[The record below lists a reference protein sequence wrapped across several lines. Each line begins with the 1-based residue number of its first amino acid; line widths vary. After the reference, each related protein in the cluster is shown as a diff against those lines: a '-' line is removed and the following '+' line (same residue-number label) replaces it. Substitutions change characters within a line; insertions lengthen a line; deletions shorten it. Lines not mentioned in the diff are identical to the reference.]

1 MRKMMFLLLLSPLT
15 AHAQPSC
22 TAADTV
28 SKCFFSTLDQRLA
41 ELRPQATMSP
51 AELQSAPTSAF
62 SQAADQSVQHQMQSR
77 TPGPMA
83 PGSAIGS
90 ANDDFLS
97 RFIATLQSAQLDQK
111 NRQLNFAY
119 NVPEKILDSSVKFQA
134 VFYQPEIAKN
144 IQDMLTSAGK
154 TADLSALQSKLN
166 DADDVSVMVSASRQT
181 MHVGRSFKAHRKEF
195 EDLYQ
200 HAVLQPIN
208 SDRTKNAR
216 LRDKAQMVL
225 QRYSS
230 QFPAG
235 HAVDIESVKI
245 GEVTLLE
252 PGFVS
257 DLQTSA
263 RSEAELE
270 AERDRLLEDNHLSS
284 FADLLANQPQLSF
297 SFGGRW
303 RDRAVGP
310 NELDAHASYEMGF
323 VNLNG
328 ACPTG
333 KCDPVGFKNYV
344 EKHLRS
350 LQAESSDKT
359 GSKDN
364 RLSLAIDYSRTR
376 DYAFS
381 LPADNLDLQMPRA
394 THWTYALTYARQMV
408 FDKQGKPIGRID
420 VTGRYENFSD
430 DPLHQDRG
438 TLDLT
443 YTQKVSDTFSLPIG
457 ISYANHGEFLGQVDR
472 TLSAHFG
479 LHAKVFGQDP

>member
-1 MRKMMFLLLLSPLT
+1 MMLLLFLLSPLA
-15 AHAQPSC
+15 AHAQTSC
-22 TAADTV
+22 DATASVD
-28 SKCFFSTLDQRLA
+28 KCFFFLYDERLT
-41 ELRPQATMSP
+41 ELAGQAV
-51 AELQSAPTSAF
+51 QS
-62 SQAADQSVQHQMQSR
+62 QVQSR
-77 TPGPMA
+77 PTGPMA

-90 ANDDFLS
+90 ASQDFLS
-97 RFIATLQSAQLDQK
+97 RFIASLQSAQLDQK

-119 NVPEKILDSSVKFQA
+119 NLPEEILDSSVKLQT
-134 VFYQPEIAKN
+134 VFYQPEISKN
-144 IQDMLTSAGK
+144 IQDMLTNAGK

-166 DADDVSVMVSASRQT
+166 DADDVSVMVGVSRQT
-181 MHVGRSFKAHRKEF
+181 MHVGRSFKVHREEF
-195 EDLYQ
+195 GDLYTDAVLKPISASRNTNAMLRDEKID
-200 HAVLQPIN
+200 AVLQIVMQR
-208 SDRTKNAR
+208 SGKADRET
-216 LRDKAQMVL
+216 
-225 QRYSS
+225 
-230 QFPAG
+230 
-235 HAVDIESVKI
+235 VKI
-245 GEVTLLE
+245 SDVT
-252 PGFVS
+252 PISPDFVS
-257 DLQTSA
+257 DLRVVA

-310 NELDAHASYEMGF
+310 NEFDAQASYEMGF

-364 RLSLAIDYSRTR
+364 RLSLTIDYSRTR

-381 LPADNLDLQMPRA
+381 LPADDVDLQMPRA

-430 DPLHQDRG
+430 DPLHHDRG

-479 LHAKVFGQDP
+479 LHAKVFGQDQ